1 MGPMFAMPS
10 PAEQEYACVV
20 VNKVRHVKS
29 KILVIEDHADI
40 RRLVRWALEDSG
52 HALYEAPNGA
62 LGLELARTV
71 HPDLVFL
78 DVMMPGDMDGIEVCA
93 QIRKEPALAHSLIVM
108 LTADAAQQTKA
119 RSLAAG
125 ANFFLPKP
133 FSPAKLLELT
143 EVLLKARP
151 KPAAPVE
158 RE

>member
-1 MGPMFAMPS
+1 M
-10 PAEQEYACVV
+10 
-20 VNKVRHVKS
+20 S
-29 KILVIEDHADI
+29 KILVVEDHADI

-52 HALYEAPNGA
+52 HVLYEAPNGA

-71 HPDLVFL
+71 HPDLVYL
-78 DVMMPGDMDGIEVCA
+78 DVMMPGGLDGIEVCA
-93 QIRKEPALAHSLIVM
+93 QLRKDPTLAHTLIVM
-108 LTADAAQQTKA
+108 LTADAAPQTKA
-119 RSLAAG
+119 KSLAAG

-151 KPAAPVE
+151 KPETLPE

>member
-1 MGPMFAMPS
+1 MLKG
-10 PAEQEYACVV
+10 YA
-20 VNKVRHVKS
+20 NKVSTLMS
-29 KILVIEDHADI
+29 KILIVEDHADI

-52 HALYEAPNGA
+52 HALYEAPNGS

-71 HPDLVFL
+71 HPDLVYL
-78 DVMMPGDMDGIEVCA
+78 DVMMPGDLDGIEVCA
-93 QIRKEPALAHSLIVM
+93 QIRKDPALAHTMIVM

-119 RSLAAG
+119 RALAAG

-151 KPAAPVE
+151 KPGPPVE

>member
-1 MGPMFAMPS
+1 MPS
-10 PAEQEYACVV
+10 PPEQAYACSV
-20 VNKVRHVKS
+20 VNQVPRVKS
-29 KILVIEDHADI
+29 KILVVEDHADI

-52 HALYEAPNGA
+52 HTLYEAPNGA

-71 HPDLVFL
+71 HPDMVFL
-78 DVMMPGDMDGIEVCA
+78 DVMMPGEMDGIEVCA
-93 QIRKEPALAHSLIVM
+93 QIRKDPVLAHTLIVM

-119 RSLAAG
+119 KSLAAG

-151 KPAAPVE
+151 KPETPVE